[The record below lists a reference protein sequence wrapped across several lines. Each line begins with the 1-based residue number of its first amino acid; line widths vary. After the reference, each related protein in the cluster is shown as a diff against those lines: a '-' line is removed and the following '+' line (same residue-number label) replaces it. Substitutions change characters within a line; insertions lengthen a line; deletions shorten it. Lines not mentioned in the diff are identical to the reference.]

1 VKVLRLVIFGPPGAG
16 KGTQAER
23 IAGRFGVPHIVTGDL
38 LREAVARGKKLG
50 VNARGYMERGELVP
64 DEIVVGI
71 VEERL
76 RRPDCKRG
84 FVLDGFPR
92 TLAQAKALDE
102 ILKKLGA
109 RIDAV
114 INLETSE
121 EEIVRR
127 LSNRRVCKVCGAV
140 YHLIFNPPKNSER
153 CDRCGGELYR
163 REDDR
168 EEVIKRR
175 IQVYQMQTRPII
187 EYYQERGVL
196 ITVDG
201 NRSIEEVSKSIGKL
215 LEKLCT

>member
-1 VKVLRLVIFGPPGAG
+1 MKTLRLVIFGSPGAG

-23 IAGRFGVPHIVTGDL
+23 IAGRFGVPHIATGDL
-38 LREAVARGKKLG
+38 LREAVARGTELG
-50 VNARGYMERGELVP
+50 VKARRYMERGELVP

-92 TLAQAKALDE
+92 TLAQAKALDG
-102 ILKKLGA
+102 ILEKLEA
-109 RIDAV
+109 KIDAI
-114 INLETSE
+114 INLETNE
-121 EEIVRR
+121 EEIVKR

-153 CDRCGGELYR
+153 CDRCGGELYQ

-168 EEVIKRR
+168 EEVIRKRLE
-175 IQVYQMQTRPII
+175 VY
-187 EYYQERGVL
+187 
-196 ITVDG
+196 
-201 NRSIEEVSKSIGKL
+201 
-215 LEKLCT
+215 

>member
-1 VKVLRLVIFGPPGAG
+1 MQKGVCAG
-16 KGTQAER
+16 
-23 IAGRFGVPHIVTGDL
+23 
-38 LREAVARGKKLG
+38 
-50 VNARGYMERGELVP
+50 
-64 DEIVVGI
+64 
-71 VEERL
+71 
-76 RRPDCKRG
+76 
-84 FVLDGFPR
+84 GFPR

-102 ILKKLGA
+102 MLEKLEA

-121 EEIVRR
+121 EEIVKR
-127 LSNRRVCKVCGAV
+127 LSNRRVCRVCGAV

-153 CDRCGGELYR
+153 CDRCGGELYQ

-175 IQVYQMQTRPII
+175 LQVYQMQTRPII

-201 NRSIEEVSKSIGKL
+201 NRSIGKL
-215 LEKLCT
+215 LEGIKSDRPREKH